1 MSSPLNEH
9 LPAPAGNWI
18 IYDGDCPFC
27 RNYMRLV
34 RLKQAIGPVRL
45 IDARAGGPEADFV
58 RSRGLDL
65 DEGMAMFYEG
75 TLYHGGDCLHL
86 MAMLSSRS
94 GFFNRATAWIFA
106 TGPRS
111 RALYP
116 LLRFCR
122 NLALRVLGKRKIS
135 GEPF

>member
-1 MSSPLNEH
+1 MSSPLNE
-9 LPAPAGNWI
+9 NWI

-34 RLKQAIGPVRL
+34 RLREVIGPVRL
-45 IDARAGGPEADFV
+45 IDARAGGPEAEFV
-58 RSRGLDL
+58 KSGGLDL

-86 MAMLSSRS
+86 IAALSAPS
-94 GFFNRATAWIFA
+94 GVFNRLTGWVFA
-106 TGPRS
+106 TPRRA

-116 LLRFCR
+116 ALRFSR
-122 NLALRVLGKRKIS
+122 NIALKVLGKTRIS
-135 GEPF
+135 GESF

>member
-1 MSSPLNEH
+1 MSSPLNE
-9 LPAPAGNWI
+9 NWI

-27 RNYMRLV
+27 RNYMKLV

-45 IDARAGGPEADFV
+45 IDARSGGPEAEFV
-58 RSRGLDL
+58 KDRGLDL

-86 MAMLSSRS
+86 MAILSTPS
-94 GFFNRATAWIFA
+94 GFFNRV
-106 TGPRS
+106 TGWVFSTPARS

-116 LLRFCR
+116 FLRCCR
-122 NLALRVLGKRKIS
+122 NLALRVLGRRKIS
-135 GEPF
+135 GDRF